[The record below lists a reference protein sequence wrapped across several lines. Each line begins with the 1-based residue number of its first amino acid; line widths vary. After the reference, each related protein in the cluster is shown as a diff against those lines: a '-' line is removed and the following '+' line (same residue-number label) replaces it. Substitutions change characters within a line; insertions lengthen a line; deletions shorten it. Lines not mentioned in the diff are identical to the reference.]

1 MDGAL
6 LQTKVY
12 GGFAK
17 AAARVG
23 LPHDIYR
30 PVDAT
35 NPLVVGNK
43 IGTLQ
48 AAFTIHTAKNFN
60 FEKPSDFTDPMFHA
74 LLDPTTLQVGD
85 FIVPQSGFFGPFFIA
100 SKTPSMPVLS
110 VQTNRTLSIYTHAAA
125 SAQVGNIGYSGSTT
139 ATETAIVSNWPASM
153 LAGSTSRRDN
163 KLPEDLGKGS
173 FRVIMSAPAGVIIK
187 QNMIVIDDLGNRLS
201 VQMAELQDLGWRLDV
216 LLLVN

>member
-30 PVDAT
+30 PSGT
-35 NPLVVGNK
+35 SNPLAAGNK
-43 IGTLQ
+43 IGTTP
-48 AAFTIHTAKNFN
+48 AAFTVHTAKNFN
-60 FEKPSDFTDPMFHA
+60 FEKPSDFGDPMFHA
-74 LLDPTTLQVGD
+74 LLDPITIQVGD
-85 FIVPQSGFFGPFFIA
+85 FLNPQTGVFGPFFVA
-100 SKTPSMPVLS
+100 SKTPSMPVLV
-110 VQTNRTLSIYTHAAA
+110 VQTNRTLSIYTHAA
-125 SAQVGNIGYSGSTT
+125 SSGQVGNLGYSGSTS
-139 ATETAIVSNWPASM
+139 ATEAAIISNWPASM

-173 FRVIMSAPAGVIIK
+173 FRVVMSAPPGIIIK
-187 QNMIVIDDLGNRLS
+187 QNMIVIDDLGNRMS